1 MNNINNLLIEL
12 NKEVTP
18 KGRILLT
25 ELLNL
30 LSLELE
36 NVSNYLK
43 SIEEN
48 ENE

>member
-1 MNNINNLLIEL
+1 MNNINYLIIEL

>member
-1 MNNINNLLIEL
+1 MNNINYLIMEL

-18 KGRILLT
+18 KGRVLLT

-36 NVSNYLK
+36 NITNYLK
-43 SIEEN
+43 SVEESKK
-48 ENE
+48 